1 MTPIRLGPR
10 AESSSSAEE
19 VDRLRLDELEEWFE
33 ARYDTAEGREER
45 STIRWP
51 GRQLAV
57 IRVAAARM
65 GAPYQVYIKM
75 AAMRQALADL
85 TLSEKAIVEARRQ
98 LGDETKVP

>member
-1 MTPIRLGPR
+1 MTTIRLGP
-10 AESSSSAEE
+10 ATEGSSSAEE
-19 VDRLRLDELEEWFE
+19 VDRLRLDELEAWFD

-57 IRVAAARM
+57 IRAAAARM
-65 GAPYQVYIKM
+65 GVPYQVYIKM

-85 TLSEKAIVEARRQ
+85 TLSEQAMVEARRQ
-98 LGDETKVP
+98 LGDETEVS